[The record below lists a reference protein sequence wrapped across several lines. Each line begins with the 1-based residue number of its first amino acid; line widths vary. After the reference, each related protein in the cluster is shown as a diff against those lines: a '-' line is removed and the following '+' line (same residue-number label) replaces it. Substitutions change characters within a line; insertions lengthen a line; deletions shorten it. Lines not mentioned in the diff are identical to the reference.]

1 MGQGRKPVPPP
12 GRTLEVMPNV
22 PLQESEAAAQTAYF
36 AAGCFWSVE
45 DGFQRVPGVI
55 DAFSGY
61 QGGST
66 VDPTYEDVC
75 GGETGHAETVRVV
88 FDPARVSYLELLAYF
103 FKAHSPLRDRSGR
116 KDQYRAA
123 IFTTDDTQREQVEAF
138 LAARRYGGQATTP
151 TFEISPA
158 KTFYPAEE
166 RHQNYRV
173 KHPR

>member
-1 MGQGRKPVPPP
+1 
-12 GRTLEVMPNV
+12 MPNF
-22 PLQESEAAAQTAYF
+22 PTQETEAPSTQTAYF
-36 AAGCFWSVE
+36 AAGCFWGVE

-55 DAFSGY
+55 DAVSGY

-75 GGETGHAETVRVV
+75 RGDTGHAETVRVV

-103 FKAHSPLRDRSGR
+103 FKAHNPLRDRSGR

-123 IFTTDDTQREQVEAF
+123 IFTTDEAQREQVAAF
-138 LAARRYGGQATTP
+138 LAARQPSGQAAPPP

-158 KTFYPAEE
+158 KPFYPAEE

>member
-1 MGQGRKPVPPP
+1 MHNAPR
-12 GRTLEVMPNV
+12 E
-22 PLQESEAAAQTAYF
+22 ESKAEPQTAYF

-55 DAFSGY
+55 DAVSGY

-75 GGETGHAETVRVV
+75 RGDTGHAETVRVV
-88 FDPARVSYLELLAYF
+88 FNPARVSYLELLAYF
-103 FKAHSPLRDRSGR
+103 FKAHSPLRDRSGL

-123 IFTTDDTQREQVEAF
+123 IFTTDEVQREQVAAF
-138 LAARRYGGQATTP
+138 LTARQPGGQAAP
-151 TFEISPA
+151 ATFEISPA

>member
-1 MGQGRKPVPPP
+1 M
-12 GRTLEVMPNV
+12 
-22 PLQESEAAAQTAYF
+22 QESEAPATQTAYF

-45 DGFQRVPGVI
+45 DGFQRLPGVI
-55 DAFSGY
+55 DVVSGY

-66 VDPTYEDVC
+66 IDPTYEDVC
-75 GGETGHAETVRVV
+75 RGDTGHAETVRVV
-88 FDPARVSYLELLAYF
+88 FDPARVSYPELLAYF
-103 FKAHSPLRDRSGR
+103 FKAHSPLRDRSSR

-123 IFTTDDTQREQVEAF
+123 IFTADDLQREQVAAF
-138 LAARRYGGQATTP
+138 LTARQPSSQATAP

-158 KTFYPAEE
+158 KPFYPAEE